1 MTTTAEN
8 TKSNAIN
15 SNLANKNISDTQCD
29 LKVAVDWVVSA
40 QNALANNSGFS
51 PDQLLFGFNSI
62 FQLSSIVID
71 PH

>member
-1 MTTTAEN
+1 MHLIVIWQ
-8 TKSNAIN
+8 TKIFQ
-15 SNLANKNISDTQCD
+15 IQCD

-51 PDQLLFGFNSI
+51 PDQLVFGFNSI
-62 FQLSSIVID
+62 FQLSSIMIG